1 MNFYLKNLEF
11 PKVLDI
17 LATFAVLKRTKEEIE
32 KIEPSGDYYR
42 SKQELEK
49 TSEAFESLL
58 KYGSPRLRAV
68 EDITPIMQ
76 RANLNGML
84 SLGELL
90 TTASFISVMRDL
102 NRYSN
107 DLSESEYLQNYFN
120 ILYTDPYLMQ
130 KIQSAII
137 SNEEVADNASDTLF
151 AIRRKIKS
159 IESKIRERLNYY
171 ITSSTLSKY
180 LQENIITMRNARF
193 VIPIKA
199 EYRSSVKGIVHDS
212 SGSGATVFI
221 EPDEIV
227 SANNEIREL
236 KGAEAEEIERIIRQ
250 LSGEVAQISRQLSDG
265 FSAVV
270 TIDLIFAKAKY
281 AVAIDGY
288 PPILND
294 EGIVDLKKARHPL
307 LQKGEVVAIDIRVG
321 EQFKTLVITGPNT
334 GGKTVSL
341 KTLGLHSIMAGCGM
355 YLPAD
360 AGSRVCIFQNIL
372 SDIGDEQSIE
382 QSLSTFSGHMKGI
395 IEILKIADKNSLV
408 LLDELGAGTDPA
420 EGAALAVELLETLS
434 KRGCCVAATTH
445 YAEIKLYALEHEYVE
460 NASCEFDIKT
470 LAPTYKLLIG
480 VPGKSNAFAISKRL
494 GLPNDIIEAA
504 MGHIG
509 SDDKRFETVISEL
522 HRKQDVLERE
532 ILNSKSLKEEV
543 KRVRAEAER
552 EVAKIRNASEIELKR
567 AKAEAEKIVLNA
579 TKQAESLLDEINE
592 IRKTKEAGGL
602 SNKGIAA
609 KSALKSHLK
618 KLDDTLNP
626 IAKNIEEDDNYIL
639 PRELRVGDMVFI
651 AAFKSKGEV
660 TALGKDTVE
669 VLAGNMKTKVAI
681 KGLRLLDEKK
691 QTKKSSVKSNI
702 KKINRD
708 ATSSVDVRGLS
719 ADEALMEVDSFID
732 NCVLSHLETVT
743 IIHGVGTG
751 VLKTAIRNH
760 LRRHKSVKSHRRGLY
775 GEGEDGV
782 TIVLLK

>member
-11 PKVLDI
+11 PKVLEI
-17 LATFAVLKRTKEEIE
+17 LSSFAVLQRTKEEIE
-32 KIEPSGDYYR
+32 KISPSGDYHR
-42 SKQELEK
+42 AEQELSK
-49 TSEAFESLL
+49 TKEAFESLL
-58 KYGSPRLRAV
+58 KFGSPRLRAV
-68 EDITPIMQ
+68 GDIAPIMQ
-76 RANLNGML
+76 RANQGGML
-84 SLGELL
+84 SFEELL
-90 TTASFISVMRDL
+90 TTAAFISVMRDL
-102 NRYSN
+102 KRYSN
-107 DLSESEYLQNYFN
+107 DLSETDYLQNYFN

-137 SNEEVADNASDTLF
+137 SNEEVADNASDNLF
-151 AIRRKIKS
+151 SIRRKVKS
-159 IESKIRERLNYY
+159 IEGKIRERLNYY

-180 LQENIITMRNARF
+180 LQENIITQRNGRF

-227 SANNEIREL
+227 SANNDIREL
-236 KGAEAEEIERIIRQ
+236 KGAEAEEIERIVRE
-250 LSGEVAQISRQLSDG
+250 LSGEVAAISRQLVDG
-265 FSAVV
+265 FGAVV
-270 TIDLIFAKAKY
+270 SIDLVFAKAKY

-288 PPILND
+288 PPILNE

-307 LQKGEVVAIDIRVG
+307 LKKGEVVPVDIRVG

-341 KTLGLHSIMAGCGM
+341 KTLGLHSIMAGCGL
-355 YLPAD
+355 YLPAEE
-360 AGSRVCIFQNIL
+360 GSRVCVFKNIL

-395 IEILKIADKNSLV
+395 IEILKIADKHSLV

-420 EGAALAVELLETLS
+420 EGAALAVELLETLA
-434 KRGCCVAATTH
+434 KRGCRVAATTH
-445 YAEIKLYALEHEYVE
+445 YAEIKLYALEHDYVE

-494 GLPNDIIEAA
+494 GLPDDIIEAA
-504 MGHIG
+504 QSHVG
-509 SDDKRFETVISEL
+509 SDDKRFETVITEL

-552 EVAKIRNASEIELKR
+552 EVNKIRNASEIELKR
-567 AKAEAEKIVLNA
+567 AKAEAQKIVENA
-579 TKQAESLLDEINE
+579 TKQAEALLLEIQE
-592 IRKTKEAGGL
+592 IRKIKESGGL

-609 KSALKSHLK
+609 RSSIKSQLK

-626 IAKNIEEDDNYIL
+626 VAENIEEDDDYIL
-639 PRELRVGDMVFI
+639 PRPLKVGDIVFI

-660 TALGKDTVE
+660 TAVFKDTVE

-681 KGLRLLDEKK
+681 KGLRLLLEKK
-691 QTKKSSVKSNI
+691 QKQKSVVKSSV

-719 ADEALMEVDSFID
+719 AEEALMEVDSFID

-751 VLKTAIRNH
+751 VLKTAIRAH
-760 LRRHKSVKSHRRGLY
+760 LRRHKSVKSSRRGLY

-782 TIVLLK
+782 TIVEIK

>member
-17 LATFAVLKRTKEEIE
+17 LATFAVLKKTKEDIT
-32 KIEPSGDYYR
+32 KIAPSGDFYR
-42 SKQELEK
+42 AEQELAK
-49 TSEAFESLL
+49 TKEAFVSLL
-58 KYGSPRLRAV
+58 KFGSPKLRAV

-76 RANLNGML
+76 RANLNGIL

-90 TTASFISVMRDL
+90 ITASFISVMRDL

-107 DLSESEYLQNYFN
+107 DFGETEYLQNYFN
-120 ILYTDPYLMQ
+120 LLYTDTYLMQ
-130 KIQSAII
+130 KIQTAII
-137 SNEEVADNASDTLF
+137 SEEEVSDSASDTLF
-151 AIRRKIKS
+151 TIRRKIKG
-159 IESKIRERLNYY
+159 IEGKIRERLNYY

-180 LQENIITMRNARF
+180 LQENIITMRNGRF

-227 SANNEIREL
+227 SVNNDIREL
-236 KGAEAEEIERIIRQ
+236 KGAEAEEIERIVRQ
-250 LSGEVAQISRQLSDG
+250 LSGEVASISRQLVDG
-265 FSAVV
+265 YGAVV
-270 TIDLIFAKAKY
+270 SIDMVFSKAKY

-288 PPILND
+288 PPILNN
-294 EGIVDLKKARHPL
+294 EGIIDLKQARHPL
-307 LQKGEVVAIDIRVG
+307 LKKNEVVAIDIRVG
-321 EQFKTLVITGPNT
+321 GDFKTLVITGPNT

-355 YLPAD
+355 YLPAGE
-360 AGSRVCIFQNIL
+360 GSRVCIFQNIL

-395 IEILKIADKNSLV
+395 IEILKIADSNSLV

-420 EGAALAVELLETLS
+420 EGAAIAVELLETLA
-434 KRGCCVAATTH
+434 KRGCLVAATTH
-445 YAEIKLYALEHEYVE
+445 YAEIKLYALERDYVE
-460 NASCEFDIKT
+460 NASCEFDLKT

-480 VPGKSNAFAISKRL
+480 VPGKSNAFAISRRL
-494 GLPNDIIEAA
+494 GLPEEIIKAA
-504 MGHIG
+504 EGHIG

-522 HRKQDVLERE
+522 HRKQGVLERE

-543 KRVRAEAER
+543 KRVRAQAER
-552 EVAKIRNASEIELKR
+552 EVSKIRNASEIELKR

-579 TKQAESLLDEINE
+579 TKQAEELLQEIND
-592 IRKTKEAGGL
+592 IRKIKEAGGL
-602 SNKGIAA
+602 SNKGLSARSSI
-609 KSALKSHLK
+609 KSKLK

-626 IAKNIEEDDNYIL
+626 VAENIEEDDDYIL
-639 PRELRVGDMVFI
+639 PRPLKVGDIVFI

-660 TALGKDTVE
+660 VAVGKDSVE
-669 VLAGNMKTKVAI
+669 VLAGNMKTKVSI
-681 KGLRLLDEKK
+681 KGLRLLEEKK
-691 QTKKSSVKSNI
+691 QRQKSVVKSQV

-719 ADEALMEVDSFID
+719 AEEALMEVDSFID

-760 LRRHKSVKSHRRGLY
+760 LRRHKSVKNHRRGLY

-782 TIVLLK
+782 TIVEIK